1 ANLLYFLRFVHLT
14 EGVWIPRGR
23 NIDSQKLEFANSFL
37 GTNYTK
43 ITLSNWLNFI
53 CMHGEELG
61 LVEKIKTTTE
71 YDRANLTSLGSRV
84 LGFIEMDLHLKRERV
99 QIPLQI

>member
-1 ANLLYFLRFVHLT
+1 
-14 EGVWIPRGR
+14 
-23 NIDSQKLEFANSFL
+23 
-37 GTNYTK
+37 
-43 ITLSNWLNFI
+43 
-53 CMHGEELG
+53 MHSEELG